1 MDRSMTQTSP
11 RPSWPTIAWH
21 AIRPRTLPLSLSPIL
36 AGSAVGW
43 VESGVLRLDVTLVA
57 ALSTAAIQIGTNLQN
72 DAADTL
78 NQTDSAER
86 IGPVR
91 VTERGWLTPRQVMA
105 AAYSAFALALVC
117 GAYLVAI
124 GGLPILVLGILS
136 VLAGYAY
143 SGGPFPISRG
153 PFGELFVIF
162 FFGLVAVGG
171 VVYLYTGAISPP
183 ALVMGLAVGLPAAA
197 VLLVNNLRDR
207 EGDRE
212 AGRWT
217 LAILLGPLGSVW
229 LFGGLLAGV
238 ALGLLGL
245 AAFGVPWTGAALG
258 LAVLPFG
265 VRIWRSLM
273 GASSGEDY
281 NRCLAR
287 TGVFQLLLALVAGAG
302 LVAGAY
308 LHGIA

>member
-1 MDRSMTQTSP
+1 MTQTSP

-21 AIRPRTLPLSLSPIL
+21 AIRPRPLPLSLSPIL

-91 VTERGWLTPRQVMA
+91 VTERGWLTPRQVLT
-105 AAYSAFALALVC
+105 AAYSAFALALLC

-153 PFGELFVIF
+153 PLGELFVIF

-171 VVYLYTGAISPP
+171 LAYLYTGAISPP
-183 ALVMGLAVGLPAAA
+183 ALVMGLAVGFPAAA

-217 LAILLGPLGSVW
+217 LAILLGPVGSIW

-238 ALGLLGL
+238 AVALLGL

-258 LAVLPFG
+258 LAALPFG

-273 GASSGEDY
+273 AASSGEDY

-287 TGVFQLLLALVAGAG
+287 TGLFQLLLAIAAGVG

-308 LHGIA
+308 LHGAA